1 MQSGTFCG
9 QTMERLLVF
18 LFVVAMSSQGLNAL
32 SHGSVIDLLSALDV
46 SHSKSGVSRLHSPT
60 GAVYRLRPRAPHLTL
75 SAEYSRILSSD
86 LQGSIGLHLVGQQ
99 LQGSNVTLLS
109 FSTSSLDIVLRLTS
123 STPENV
129 LRLDYRGG
137 GGLRGFLLPGT
148 NPFSTGE
155 WVQLAISL
163 EPDRLVYFVDCREA
177 QVILIKPKEKF
188 ELEFP
193 QDVVITL
200 GSTPGRKDSKFTG
213 HFKTAEISMKAYLT
227 RPWQCDMTDALPA
240 STYTQTADSLNVD
253 GPVQQREVSNSTTKA
268 KRKHRTPVQKAY
280 YPPHSIQSEQL
291 QRGVVLG
298 PPGLPQGGKSTSQ
311 THGDDGLRRLESRL
325 EDLTR
330 MLDLLQIQNE
340 ELQSRVR
347 YLEGCECVQR
357 SCIWEGGE
365 VEDGRRWQTDVST
378 VCTCASGKV
387 TCQANIRDC
396 EPQDTR
402 IHNVSHSANTCG
414 GGERD
419 CSSVRCPPLHC
430 TQTESVPGECCQRCK
445 GCVLSGVRYE
455 YDAKWRPAESPCDV
469 CHCLEGDI
477 RCEREPC
484 PSLLCTNPASPP
496 QNACC
501 PVCQGCGVNG
511 QHFPNGA
518 AISTGDRCEQCSCL
532 DGNVACL
539 PHPCPALFCQNP
551 VHRPG
556 DCCPRCDQ
564 CEYESRVY
572 VDGQKFPST
581 GDPCIECRCAAGE
594 VSCER
599 TEASCPAPRCNH
611 PAKRKGECCPTCN
624 ECEFDGRVYAD
635 GKVFVPPGSGPCL
648 QCRCKS
654 GNVVC
659 HEEKCPP
666 VKCSNPIREPH
677 QCCPFCKACI
687 FEGSEYED
695 GSKWHPR
702 DPCSRCT
709 CVDGAPQ
716 CTRIQCPA
724 TNCLHPTKPTGS
736 CCAACDS
743 CTFLHRIYSNGQK
756 FGTPERPCHICT
768 CLHGTVECE
777 RNSCPTLNCSNPYT
791 APGECCPKCPDCL
804 FENHVFVD
812 GQAFPNP
819 LSACEE
825 CKCAS
830 GTIDCQRAHCPRP
843 QCNAPLPGT
852 CCRNNCHG
860 CSYGGKEHLNGQQ
873 FSHPTDS
880 CRTCSC
886 INGNVQ
892 CLMTRC
898 PPLSCANP
906 NVLQGECCPQ
916 CPAPPSDC
924 ESGGQIYRHGERFY
938 SPSERCQLCS
948 CTNGTVHCHR
958 KPCPFASCSHPVTKD
973 CCRTCQG
980 CLYEGRERGNGEMWD
995 DASDPCAA
1003 CVCQEG
1009 SVRCERKRCPPSNC
1023 KHPVQ
1028 RHCCL
1033 SCDGCMYNGRE
1044 YVDGSEF
1051 TDDKDPCAVCYC
1063 YAGEVVCTKLP
1074 CYGECHHPY
1083 KAPGQCCGECQRCF
1097 YNGALLANGQS
1108 IPEPGDVCSK
1118 CTCQTGTVRCAKKS
1132 CPVTFCP
1139 HPLTDA
1145 CGCPVC
1151 DGCHFQ
1157 GVDYINGQ
1165 NVTGG
1170 GGSCQECV
1178 CSRGEVIC
1186 TTRRCPAVSCS
1197 HPALDGC
1204 ACGVCDG
1211 CNFEGRDCFNGE
1223 RFPHPTD
1230 HCQLCSC
1237 LNGGVLCSHVSCPNT
1252 ACLHPTTP
1260 AGECCPV
1267 CTGMCRYQGR
1277 EYQSGSSFPSL
1288 SDSCASCS
1296 CLEEVVSCKRRPCP
1310 VQCSHPVPADACCPV
1325 CDSCLY
1331 DGTIHAHGHDF
1342 TPSSEPCQHCTCVR
1356 GTVTCMPLVCPP
1368 APCSQAI
1375 KKPGRCCPECTG
1387 CMLDGQEYSD
1397 GQTWTLTSNHCST
1410 CACQSGEVQCSSP
1423 QCPKLTCMHQV
1434 TEPGACCPRCRGCM
1448 YDGGE
1453 YTEGSSW
1460 FADSSHCRSCMC
1472 VDGVTTCSE
1481 VHCLSPCSNFIQVPG
1496 ECCPMCADCV
1506 FEGRVYG
1513 PGDSFH
1519 PAGDPCQVCSCE
1531 VMPDGEQHLRCYRK
1545 QCPSLVDCPKK
1556 NIMFSGPDACCP
1568 ICAQPL
1574 SNCTSTL
1581 IGNEV
1586 LATDN
1591 PCFTCQCKDLT
1602 WTCLH
1607 QGCLPLTCPPSEQF
1621 TPPDSCCPVCKDCV
1635 LEGQNRRVPSGSSW
1649 TDSDDNCVTCS
1660 CKLGYIECNIEE
1672 CPSKPCPDGQK
1683 QVKVAGKCCLECQEW
1698 GMSCTHQG
1706 TVYQSD
1712 EQWQVNECTGCTCVS
1727 GDVHCH
1733 TERCPLL
1740 SCNTD
1745 EMAAV
1750 VPGLCCPHCLPRPAT
1765 CIAFGDPHYRT
1776 FDGRMLHFQGACTY
1790 ILAQDCQAGDFS
1802 IHATNDDRGRQGVS
1816 WTKEVTVFIGDVTVQ
1831 LLQNWLVKVD
1841 GEVVTLPFLREPY
1854 IYVERKANTVLLNT
1868 NIGLKVLWNGR
1879 SHLELSVPGTY
1890 KEHTCGLC
1898 GNFNNYHQDDLRMPS
1913 GQISLSE
1920 AEFGNSWRVTNG
1932 SHALTSCRPGEDVD
1946 PCKEAGYHAR
1956 KNANARCKVLKSAVF
1971 RPCHRVVPPEAWYAA
1986 CVYDLCACGANTDQC
2001 LCDALEAYAGQCR
2014 EAGVVLRWRGPSL
2027 CAVGCPTERGFVFD
2041 ECGPPCPVT
2050 CFNAAV
2056 PLGVIESHCFK
2067 PCVPG
2072 CQCPAGLVLHN
2083 NQCVH
2088 PSKCPKIIH
2097 GDRS

>member
-1 MQSGTFCG
+1 MGSEAFCG
-9 QTMERLLVF
+9 QTMESLLVI
-18 LFVVAMSSQGLNAL
+18 LLLVAGSSQGRNA
-32 SHGSVIDLLSALDV
+32 SDHGSVIDLLSGLDV
-46 SHSKSGVSRLHSPT
+46 SLSKSGVSRLPSPT
-60 GAVYRLRPRAPHLTL
+60 GAVYRFRPRAHHLTL
-75 SAEYSRILSSD
+75 PAEYSRKLSSD

-99 LQGSNVTLLS
+99 LQGISNITLLS
-109 FSTSSLDIVLRLTS
+109 FSTPSSDILLRLTS
-123 STPENV
+123 STTEDV
-129 LRLDYRGG
+129 LRLDYTVERGIRS
-137 GGLRGFLLPGT
+137 LLLPGA

-155 WVQLAISL
+155 WVQLAVSL
-163 EPDRLVYFVDCREA
+163 EPDRLVYFVDCREV
-177 QVILIKPKEKF
+177 QVVLIKAEERF
-188 ELEFP
+188 QLELP
-193 QDVVITL
+193 QDVVVTL
-200 GSTPGRKDSKFTG
+200 GSTPGRKESKFTG
-213 HFKTAEISMKAYLT
+213 HFKKAEISMKAYQT
-227 RPWQCDMTDALPA
+227 RPWHCNMKDAPHG
-240 STYTQTADSLNVD
+240 ADSN
-253 GPVQQREVSNSTTKA
+253 TFAKA
-268 KRKHRTPVQKAY
+268 KRKHRTPLQNVHHS
-280 YPPHSIQSEQL
+280 PHSIQSEQL

-311 THGDDGLRRLESRL
+311 THRDEGLRRLESRL

-330 MLDLLQIQNE
+330 MLDLLQVQNE
-340 ELQSRVR
+340 ELLSRVR
-347 YLEGCECVQR
+347 YLEGCECVR
-357 SCIWEGGE
+357 RPCVWDGGE

-378 VCTCASGKV
+378 VCTCTSGKV
-387 TCQANIRDC
+387 TCRANIRDC
-396 EPQDTR
+396 EQRDTKV
-402 IHNVSHSANTCG
+402 HNVSHSANTCEE
-414 GGERD
+414 GEMD
-419 CSSVRCPPLHC
+419 CWAVPCPTLHC
-430 TQTESVPGECCQRCK
+430 TQTESVPGECCQRCI
-445 GCVLSGVRYE
+445 GCVYSGVRYE

-469 CHCLEGDI
+469 CHCLGRDV

-484 PSLLCTNPASPP
+484 PPLPCTNAAPP
-496 QNACC
+496 LQNSCC
-501 PVCQGCGVNG
+501 PVCLGCGVNG
-511 QHFPNGA
+511 HLVPNGA
-518 AISTGDRCEQCSCL
+518 AIPTGDRCEQCSCV
-532 DGNVACL
+532 DGNVVCL
-539 PHPCPALFCQNP
+539 PHVCPALFCQNP
-551 VHRPG
+551 VHRVG

-572 VDGQKFPST
+572 LDGQKFPST
-581 GDPCIECRCAAGE
+581 GDPCVQCRCSAGE

-599 TEASCPAPRCNH
+599 TEASCPVTHCNH

-677 QCCPFCKACI
+677 RCCPFCKACL
-687 FEGSEYED
+687 FEGSEYENS
-695 GSKWHPR
+695 SKWGAG
-702 DPCSRCT
+702 DPCSSCT

-716 CTRIQCPA
+716 CTRLQCPP
-724 TNCLHPTKPTGS
+724 TNCLHPTKTTGS

-743 CTFLHRIYSNGQK
+743 CTFLQRIYGNGQT
-756 FGTPERPCHICT
+756 FGTPERPCHVCT

-777 RNSCPTLNCSNPYT
+777 RRSCPRLNCSNPYT
-791 APGECCPKCPDCL
+791 IPGECCPKCPDCL
-804 FENHVFVD
+804 LEKHIFVD
-812 GQAFPNP
+812 GQAFRNP

-830 GTIDCQRAHCPRP
+830 GAIDCQRAHCPLP
-843 QCNAPLPGT
+843 HCNAPLPGT

-873 FSHPTDS
+873 FAHPTDS

-906 NVLQGECCPQ
+906 NLSPGECCPQ

-924 ESGGQIYRHGERFY
+924 ESGGQTYRHGERFY
-938 SPSERCQLCS
+938 SPSEHCQLCS
-948 CTNGTVHCHR
+948 CTNGTVECRR
-958 KPCPFASCSHPVTKD
+958 KPCPFASCSHPVTRD

-980 CLYEGRERGNGEMWD
+980 CLYEGQERANAEMWD
-995 DASDPCAA
+995 DASDPCGA

-1009 SVRCERKRCPPSNC
+1009 SVKCEKKRCPPSKC

-1028 RHCCL
+1028 RHCCT
-1033 SCDGCMYNGRE
+1033 SCDGCTYNGRE
-1044 YVDGSEF
+1044 HVDGSEF

-1063 YAGEVVCTKLP
+1063 YAGEVVCTKVP
-1074 CYGECHHPY
+1074 CYGECRHPY
-1083 KAPGQCCGECQRCF
+1083 KAPGQCCGECHRCF
-1097 YNGALLANGQS
+1097 YNGVLLASGQS
-1108 IPEPGDVCSK
+1108 IPEPGDICSE
-1118 CTCQTGTVRCAKKS
+1118 CTCQSGTVRCGKKS

-1139 HPLTDA
+1139 HPLADS

-1157 GVDYINGQ
+1157 GVDYIDGQ
-1165 NVTGG
+1165 ILTAGER
-1170 GGSCQECV
+1170 SCQECV
-1178 CSRGEVIC
+1178 CRRGEVVC
-1186 TTRRCPAVSCS
+1186 TARRCQAISCS

-1204 ACGVCDG
+1204 GCRVCDS

-1223 RFPHPTD
+1223 RFRHPTD
-1230 HCQLCSC
+1230 HCQQCSC
-1237 LNGGVLCSHVSCPNT
+1237 LNGGVLCSRVSCPNA
-1252 ACLHPTTP
+1252 ACSHPTTP
-1260 AGECCPV
+1260 PGECCPV
-1267 CTGMCRYQGR
+1267 CTGTCRYQGR
-1277 EYQSGSSFPSL
+1277 EYESGSSFPSS
-1288 SDSCASCS
+1288 SDPCASCS
-1296 CLEEVVSCKRRPCP
+1296 CLDEVVSCKRRPCP
-1310 VQCSHPVPADACCPV
+1310 VPCSHPVPSDACCPS

-1331 DGTIHAHGHDF
+1331 EGAVHAHGLDF
-1342 TPSSEPCQHCTCVR
+1342 TSSSEPCRRCTCVR
-1356 GTVTCMPLVCPP
+1356 GTVTCVTPGCPP
-1368 APCSQAI
+1368 TPCSRPV
-1375 KKPGRCCPECTG
+1375 KKPGRCCPECTA
-1387 CMLDGQEYSD
+1387 CMLDGQEYND

-1410 CACQSGEVQCSSP
+1410 CTCQAGEVHCSTP
-1423 QCPKLTCMHQV
+1423 PCPKLPCVHQM
-1434 TEPGACCPRCRGCM
+1434 TEPGACCPRCRGCT

-1460 FADSSHCRSCMC
+1460 FADLSHCRSCLC

-1481 VHCLSPCSNFIQVPG
+1481 VRCLSPCSNFIKVPG
-1496 ECCPMCADCV
+1496 ECCPLCADCV

-1519 PAGDPCQVCSCE
+1519 PAGDPCQVCNCE

-1545 QCPSLVDCPKK
+1545 QCPSLVDCPKN

-1574 SNCTSTL
+1574 SNCTSTI

-1621 TPPDSCCPVCKDCV
+1621 TPADSCCPVCKDCV
-1635 LEGQNRRVPSGSSW
+1635 LEGQNRRVPSGSRW
-1649 TDSDDNCVTCS
+1649 TDSQDNCVTCS
-1660 CKLGYIECNIEE
+1660 CNLGYIECNIEE
-1672 CPSKPCPDGQK
+1672 CPSEPCPDGHK
-1683 QVKVAGKCCLECQEW
+1683 QVKVAGKCCHQCQEW
-1698 GMSCTHQG
+1698 GMSCKHQG

-1712 EQWQVNECTGCTCVS
+1712 ERWQVDECTGCSCVS

-1733 TERCPLL
+1733 TERCPPLT
-1740 SCNTD
+1740 CNTD
-1745 EMAAV
+1745 EIAAV
-1750 VPGLCCPHCLPRPAT
+1750 VPGLCCPHCLPRAAT

-1790 ILAQDCQAGDFS
+1790 VLARDCRAGDFS
-1802 IHATNDDRGRQGVS
+1802 VHATNDDRGRQGVS
-1816 WTKEVTVFIGDVTVQ
+1816 WTKEVTVFVGDVAVQ

-1841 GEVVTLPFLREPY
+1841 GKAVTLPFLREPY

-1868 NIGLKVLWNGR
+1868 NIGVKVQWNGR
-1879 SHLELSVPGTY
+1879 SHLELSVPGSY
-1890 KEHTCGLC
+1890 KGHTCGLC
-1898 GNFNNYHQDDLRMPS
+1898 GNFNNHHQDDLRMPS
-1913 GQISLSE
+1913 GQISFSE

-1956 KNANARCKVLKSAVF
+1956 KNANARCNVLKSSAF
-1971 RPCHRVVPPEAWYAA
+1971 RPCHRVVSPEAWYAA

-2014 EAGVVLRWRGPSL
+2014 QAGVVLRWRGPSL
-2027 CAVGCPTERGFVFD
+2027 CAVGCPTERGLVFD

-2050 CFNAAV
+2050 CLNAAV

>member
-1 MQSGTFCG
+1 MAPVLTHY
-9 QTMERLLVF
+9 RYKRH
-18 LFVVAMSSQGLNAL
+18 L
-32 SHGSVIDLLSALDV
+32 STTSV
-46 SHSKSGVSRLHSPT
+46 SH
-60 GAVYRLRPRAPHLTL
+60 
-75 SAEYSRILSSD
+75 
-86 LQGSIGLHLVGQQ
+86 
-99 LQGSNVTLLS
+99 
-109 FSTSSLDIVLRLTS
+109 
-123 STPENV
+123 TP
-129 LRLDYRGG
+129 
-137 GGLRGFLLPGT
+137 
-148 NPFSTGE
+148 
-155 WVQLAISL
+155 
-163 EPDRLVYFVDCREA
+163 
-177 QVILIKPKEKF
+177 
-188 ELEFP
+188 
-193 QDVVITL
+193 
-200 GSTPGRKDSKFTG
+200 
-213 HFKTAEISMKAYLT
+213 
-227 RPWQCDMTDALPA
+227 
-240 STYTQTADSLNVD
+240 
-253 GPVQQREVSNSTTKA
+253 NSTMAMTK
-268 KRKHRTPVQKAY
+268 
-280 YPPHSIQSEQL
+280 QL
-291 QRGVVLG
+291 SNDTRDKIVDLHQA
-298 PPGLPQGGKSTSQ
+298 GKT
-311 THGDDGLRRLESRL
+311 ESA
-325 EDLTR
+325 
-330 MLDLLQIQNE
+330 NE

-973 CCRTCQG
+973 CCRTCQAG